1 MNKEYAEKMLFEYSK
16 HGSIGPKWYQSMDL
30 GDGLL
35 AQGYRDSGDFIW
47 PRIRALLSKNLKGKR
62 ILDIGCNAGVFCIR
76 AAQEGA
82 EVVGIDHNAK
92 YLAQAKFLKQY
103 FDELDRKL
111 PIIYINANVE
121 LIDIKKDFGSFDYV
135 FGMAVIYHM
144 HFISKIAKQI
154 SDITDCF
161 IGRFSTRKDGQKTK
175 LKPFTYTMRDLG
187 FKITYNDGKYLSS
200 RFLLKYEREI

>member
-1 MNKEYAEKMLFEYSK
+1 MDREYAKKMLFEYS
-16 HGSIGPKWYQSMDL
+16 HYGRIGPKWYQTMDL

-47 PRIRALLSKNLKGKR
+47 PRIRALLPKNIKGKR

-82 EVVGIDHNAK
+82 EVVGIDHDVK

-103 FDELDRKL
+103 FDELDGEL
-111 PIIYINANVE
+111 PITYINANIE
-121 LIDIKKDFGSFDYV
+121 LIDIKKDFGLFDYV
-135 FGMAVIYHM
+135 FGMAVIYHLHYIPKM
-144 HFISKIAKQI
+144 AIQI
-154 SDITDCF
+154 SNITDVF

-175 LKPFTYTMRDLG
+175 LRPFTYAMRDLG
-187 FKITYNDGKYLSS
+187 FKITHNDGKHLSS
-200 RFLLKYEREI
+200 RFLLKYERVK